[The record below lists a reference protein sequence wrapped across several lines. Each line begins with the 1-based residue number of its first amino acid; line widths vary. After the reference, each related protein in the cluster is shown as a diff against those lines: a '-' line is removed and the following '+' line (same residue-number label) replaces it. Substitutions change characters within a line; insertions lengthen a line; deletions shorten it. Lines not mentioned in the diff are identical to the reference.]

1 MNVLQEIV
9 AAKRRE
15 LATRQ
20 SARRLPELE
29 RSLDSAPPPRDFV
42 AALVAAG
49 AVALI
54 AEVKKASPSAGLI
67 RADFQPVDIA
77 LAYESAGAAC
87 ISVLTDE
94 PYFQGRLEYLT
105 QVREA
110 VQIPVL
116 RKDFIID
123 EYQVVEARTAGADS
137 ILLIA
142 ECLSDDELVRLFSL
156 SRRLGMEPLVELYD
170 TENVE
175 RVLLL
180 EPRLVGVNNR
190 NLRTMKTDLGHS
202 LRIRERFP
210 RDVVFVS
217 ESGIKTPQDVA
228 ILRAHAIDAMLVGE
242 SLMKQP
248 DISAAVRVLLGR

>member
-248 DISAAVRVLLGR
+248 DISAAVRALLGR